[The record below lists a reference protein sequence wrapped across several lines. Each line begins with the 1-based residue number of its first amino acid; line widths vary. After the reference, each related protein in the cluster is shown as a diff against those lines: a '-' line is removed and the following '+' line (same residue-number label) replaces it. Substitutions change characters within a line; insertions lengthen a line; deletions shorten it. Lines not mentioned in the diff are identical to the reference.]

1 MAHSRILLVG
11 IVHLF
16 LFVFALS
23 ANAQLTSRYTN
34 IGEKSCR
41 AIKLTK
47 ADEGVISHR
56 RCKGVAGYQLDIF
69 SGEEHEYIDVRTPSG
84 KNFNASIN
92 PASYSFL
99 DKKAEWRMRGSTPV
113 ALIVRFNMSTPDG
126 KPVDSA
132 LVVSKL
138 SRTSACVVD
147 QVNGSK
153 DQNTKARKI
162 ADTARTRKCKP
173 SE

>member
-1 MAHSRILLVG
+1 MWARDMSSASPVSIRRSANTLALHCLLDLETDRSYSTANHSKEISMAHSRILLVG

-84 KNFNASIN
+84 KNF
-92 PASYSFL
+92 
-99 DKKAEWRMRGSTPV
+99 
-113 ALIVRFNMSTPDG
+113 
-126 KPVDSA
+126 
-132 LVVSKL
+132 
-138 SRTSACVVD
+138 
-147 QVNGSK
+147 
-153 DQNTKARKI
+153 
-162 ADTARTRKCKP
+162 
-173 SE
+173 